1 VSCFDLWTGRP
12 LNPTFCWWIE
22 RALDLWWII
31 A

>member
-12 LNPTFCWWIE
+12 LNPNLCWWIE